1 MYIKILLYLCS
12 RNTFKPTGRWDITAN
27 CIIMKKLFLGVAFAL
42 ISFTLMAQ
50 QPFVG
55 TTILKTNMH
64 YEENFDVMVENFKAT
79 VDKDTVMDAKTKG
92 LAKSMAKAIVKN
104 TLKQIELQKY
114 ITSLPEGE
122 YTTLNYWDGPKN
134 RIAAF
139 TPEIGRIMIWDGNEG
154 TLIVAYPNLKTALKV
169 TDPGF
174 KTNQF
179 RVSANYRDADPNAQV
194 TEINGFRAVPN
205 FGVVPKATLPNDKS
219 EVIVIDEIEYVKVP
233 APGLILENYNILV
246 QQNVTTD
253 YYTQEQNLIAFN
265 KATVAD
271 ANYQL
276 PADYKVVSTADAL
289 VKSLQKAIKANKLAF
304 PYDVTQTPEVIWSIF
319 K

>member
-1 MYIKILLYLCS
+1 M
-12 RNTFKPTGRWDITAN
+12 GRWDITAN
-27 CIIMKKLFLGVAFAL
+27 NTIMKKLFLGAAFAL
-42 ISFTLMAQ
+42 ISLAMMAQ
-50 QPFVG
+50 QTFSG
-55 TTILKTNMH
+55 TTVLKTNMH

-79 VDKDTVMDAKTKG
+79 VDKDTTLDAKTKG
-92 LAKSMAKAIVKN
+92 MAKGMAKAIVKN
-104 TLKQIELQKY
+104 ALKQLELQKY

-139 TPEIGRIMIWDGNEG
+139 TPEIGRVMIWDGNEG

-169 TDPGF
+169 TDPAY

-179 RVSANYRDADPNAQV
+179 RISTNYRETDPKAEV

-205 FGVVPKATLPNDKS
+205 FGVVPKATVPNDKS
-219 EVIVIDEIEYVKVP
+219 DVIVIDEIEYVKVP
-233 APGLILENYNILV
+233 APGFILENYNILV

-265 KATVAD
+265 KAAVAD

-276 PADYKVVSTADAL
+276 PADYKVVNTADAL